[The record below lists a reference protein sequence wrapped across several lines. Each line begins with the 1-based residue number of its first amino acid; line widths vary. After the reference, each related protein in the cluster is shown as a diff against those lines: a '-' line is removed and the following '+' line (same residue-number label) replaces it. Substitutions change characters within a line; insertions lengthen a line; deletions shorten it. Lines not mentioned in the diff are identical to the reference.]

1 MKDGQKQRDFFDIDE
16 TESEMEDPEVLISQL
31 ERDPS
36 SNMVQAIY
44 NGELKPKHSLFELKL
59 QMLIS
64 KQTADQSATTLKAP
78 QSGSHASLV
87 LVNNDQKQ

>member
-44 NGELKPKHSLFELKL
+44 NG
-59 QMLIS
+59 
-64 KQTADQSATTLKAP
+64 
-78 QSGSHASLV
+78 
-87 LVNNDQKQ
+87 